1 MVFHKTSIYCDDAD
15 DDDDGN
21 DDGDHDDGDEYA
33 DVGVDVGVDGDEL
46 AALFSHYCSS
56 NESQSPVLRN
66 RPLYK
71 ACGRMESLR
80 RKLPAAACLWKA
92 CGCNG
97 LWLLVMESL

>member
-15 DDDDGN
+15 DDNDGN

-46 AALFSHYCSS
+46 AALVSHYCSS
-56 NESQSPVLRN
+56 NESQSPVLCN

-71 ACGRMESLR
+71 ACGRMFVESLWPHG
-80 RKLPAAACLWKA
+80 KLVARTSPP
-92 CGCNG
+92 
-97 LWLLVMESL
+97 